1 MVELPISEK
10 GLKKV
15 LYVGKGAPMSVV
27 KLPVEEFE
35 QLYEREKIAIQENC
49 GVNT

>member
-1 MVELPISEK
+1 MVELPIAEK

-27 KLPVEEFE
+27 KLPVEEFHRVYE
-35 QLYEREKIAIQENC
+35 QQNANQSPMKHQ
-49 GVNT
+49 